1 MLLMGIVLGH
11 VVTRGRNGTF
21 IRTELSMDR
30 PSHRAAA
37 ALVQAAGTD
46 GLDLEQTIGLLRRVW

>member
-1 MLLMGIVLGH
+1 MA
-11 VVTRGRNGTF
+11 TF

-37 ALVQAAGTD
+37 LVQAARTD